1 MKKIITGIIVCL
13 ILIGSQAEAGET
25 KVIQEITADNWQEAY
40 LEVLNGLEFYYP
52 GNEYPVAHL
61 VCRDPYAIDIVT
73 PQLFITVSDEE
84 YSMEK
89 HLRSYRYNEGLGV
102 LVTDIMEAPQV
113 EAYSVVM
120 DTSLFQN
127 LVGNYGSFQRW
138 FHGEMI
144 QEDESNIQILYQLE
158 DTQAGMLADKKIDLS
173 EHVGSEL
180 TSDEYEEYW
189 TIYSKYSEVPE
200 ATLYPAESTEEDF
213 KAFLGITEEV
223 GQGNSPFLD
232 LTNLL
237 GKTFE
242 EVDTLLERSGEL
254 SEDGSVSY
262 DLGDNTLYGCPG
274 AALTG
279 EYQDGILKSLT
290 WEYSEAG
297 TDFPMALSSVFY
309 EICEDADEW
318 WQMVGSVMSEDDTFW
333 CFEWDGG
340 TAKASL
346 TLESTTADET
356 LRLVLYEIN

>member
-1 MKKIITGIIVCL
+1 MKKIITSIMVCL
-13 ILIGSQAEAGET
+13 ILIGNRAEAGET

-40 LEVLNGLEFYYP
+40 LEVLNGLELYYP

-61 VCRDPYAIDIVT
+61 LRYTDVMMPE
-73 PQLFITVSDEE
+73 LFITVSDEE

-89 HLRSYRYNEGLGV
+89 NLRSYCYNEEKGV

-113 EAYSVVM
+113 EEYSIM
-120 DTSLFQN
+120 SEEQSSGQRLI
-127 LVGNYGSFQRW
+127 GNYKVFKNWFQ
-138 FHGEMI
+138 GETV
-144 QEDESNIQILYQLE
+144 EENKSNIQILY
-158 DTQAGMLADKKIDLS
+158 DIGMTQIGWLPSDIIDLS

-262 DLGDNTLYGCPG
+262 DLGDTTLYGCQG

-279 EYQDGILKSLT
+279 EYQNGILKSLT

-309 EICEDADEW
+309 EICEDVDEW

-356 LRLVLYEIN
+356 LRLVLYEVN